1 MSFPQMYN
9 LNRKLDQ
16 KAQLT
21 GKKDEDSNPEDEV
34 LYEKLNLPNKSF
46 RPSSAKAA
54 ELLKQKRSTNPKHP
68 PINLKRNQTKNLGDS
83 SVLTRLKPR
92 RITMDKERLY
102 EENMALK
109 LKNNNLLQEILKLR
123 TKVAQVERELVKK
136 DDNTETSQ
144 FTKPAHMINNL
155 KGAVKELKSEISI
168 KDEEIHR
175 LKKNF
180 KSTKLNEMELE
191 VQAYIDE
198 CTRLRHHL
206 EEIMRQRSS
215 PPMSQPMDGDMQNTF
230 SINSIKKENEE
241 LSQALSQSNQ
251 EISRL
256 KGKLKEIEKDKKKN
270 LVKKNEISQLKAE
283 NIKLKSKVDHYSREL
298 AEKEL
303 IFKEELNKVK
313 RNLNEAYAKVNN
325 NEGKIKNLICE
336 NEEKSKQIKFLQ
348 ENKMIQ
354 KKFAES
360 SKEIRNNENNEK
372 ELVLTGEDK
381 DFNSY
386 EQFKDNSEA
395 HEGRFEMISSGQDKL
410 DIESDDESSCK
421 SGKNEKEN
429 KLSAEEGKACMGIDE
444 KSIKKGLESDKEFES
459 DSEDYD
465 ENFEDFEDVKT
476 NQVLKQKD
484 DEDDVKRKEEILSD
498 KKNENQSDEDYSSDL
513 EQNEVFEPKVE
524 MKVDKIY
531 EDTEIGKVNEDSKN
545 LGNVENRDS
554 EKIDDSKDIFKG
566 KPEEI
571 EGKEIKSKEKK
582 EKSREKQDDPQVKKQ
597 DDPQVKKQDDPQVKI
612 DKPLEVNDKVVE
624 KTPVDQS
631 DPSKKPKKSSKSKKS
646 KPDKSKPSDLL
657 FRHLALRLQINRV
670 PRSKLGSFLF
680 KSLATDKP
688 VPPSDLTKIF
698 ISAPFN
704 FSKPESES
712 LCTSILESSK
722 LTPKQIE
729 EKLLKQLENWEIY
742 SAEEEEKID
751 ETIGQTIL
759 KQKDRLIEACSAVD
773 SSSSGTITL
782 KNFKKIIQ
790 QLQIKL
796 PEKVFKYM
804 QLLFYSHNM
813 NFEEVPYLNFIKA
826 YTELP
831 EDDFSDEEKAKVARH
846 YLAIIAQILIQNNRT
861 VFDLFECDDNGLIN
875 PNGFLLGL
883 QRLGLEE
890 IEEEHVMILL
900 EALQFDQAEEVCVH
914 IEELEEILNHYG
926 VAPEGEEGEGEGEGE
941 NGGQG
946 HLKKVSLL
954 DDENYDEGEEPI
966 GRNSRKG
973 PGGRGGHALAFG
985 KQGIDENEEN
995 EYDEDFN

>member
-1 MSFPQMYN
+1 M
-9 LNRKLDQ
+9 
-16 KAQLT
+16 
-21 GKKDEDSNPEDEV
+21 
-34 LYEKLNLPNKSF
+34 
-46 RPSSAKAA
+46 
-54 ELLKQKRSTNPKHP
+54 
-68 PINLKRNQTKNLGDS
+68 
-83 SVLTRLKPR
+83 TRLKPR

-123 TKVAQVERELVKK
+123 TKLAQVERELVKK

-144 FTKPAHMINNL
+144 FTKPAQMINSL
-155 KGAVKELKSEISI
+155 KSAVKELKSEISI

-206 EEIMRQRSS
+206 EEMMRQRAS
-215 PPMSQPMDGDMQNTF
+215 PPMSQPMDGDKSMQNTF
-230 SINSIKKENEE
+230 NINSVKKENDE

-256 KGKLKEIEKDKKKN
+256 KGKLKDVEKDKKKN

-283 NIKLKSKVDHYSREL
+283 NIKLKSKSDNYSREL

-303 IFKEELNKVK
+303 IYREELNKVK
-313 RNLNEAYAKVNN
+313 RNLNEAYAKVSN

-348 ENKMIQ
+348 ESKMMQ
-354 KKFAES
+354 KTITES
-360 SKEIRNNENNEK
+360 SKELRNKENNEK
-372 ELVLTGEDK
+372 GPVFNVEDK
-381 DFNSY
+381 DLNSFG
-386 EQFKDNSEA
+386 QFRDNLAPDGERLELA
-395 HEGRFEMISSGQDKL
+395 SSGQEKL
-410 DIESDDESSCK
+410 DIESDDESSLK
-421 SGKNEKEN
+421 SENIEKA
-429 KLSAEEGKACMGIDE
+429 KKVSDEEGKFSKGIDE
-444 KSIKKGLESDKEFES
+444 KLVKKGLDSDQEFQS

-476 NQVLKQKD
+476 NQVSKHVY
-484 DEDDVKRKEEILSD
+484 EDDLKRKDEFLNE
-498 KKNENQSDEDYSSDL
+498 KKNNENKSDEDYSSDL
-513 EQNEVFEPKVE
+513 EENEEFELQAEIKYDKPQKDSAI
-524 MKVDKIY
+524 DKI
-531 EDTEIGKVNEDSKN
+531 NEDATNIEEKN
-545 LGNVENRDS
+545 NENN
-554 EKIDDSKDIFKG
+554 EKIEVIKDEKDKDRG
-566 KPEEI
+566 KSEE
-571 EGKEIKSKEKK
+571 KEVKAVNSNEKK
-582 EKSREKQDDPQVKKQ
+582 EKIKKKQ
-597 DDPQVKKQDDPQVKI
+597 DDSQIKI
-612 DKPLEVNDKVVE
+612 DKPLEVSNKAEE
-624 KTPVDQS
+624 KTPAVQS
-631 DPSKKPKKSSKSKKS
+631 DPSKKTKKSSKSKKS
-646 KPDKSKPSDLL
+646 KPEKSKPSDLL

-670 PRSKLGSFLF
+670 SRPKLASVLF
-680 KSLATDKP
+680 KSFPPEKP
-688 VPPSDLTKIF
+688 VQPSDLIKIF
-698 ISAPFN
+698 VSAPLN
-704 FSKPESES
+704 FSLSESES
-712 LCTSILESSK
+712 LSASILESNK
-722 LTPKQIE
+722 LNPKQIE
-729 EKLLKQLENWEIY
+729 EKLLKLLENWEIY

-759 KQKDRLIEACSAVD
+759 KQKDRLIEACASLD
-773 SSSSGTITL
+773 SSSVGTISL
-782 KNFKKIIQ
+782 KDFKKIIQ

-796 PEKVFKYM
+796 PEKVFKYI

-846 YLAIIAQILIQNNRT
+846 YLGIIAQILVQNNRT
-861 VFDLFECDDNGLIN
+861 VFDLFECDENGLIN
-875 PNGFLLGL
+875 PNGFLVGL

-914 IEELEEILNHYG
+914 IEELQEILNHYG
-926 VAPEGEEGEGEGEGE
+926 VGAEGEGEEEGEVQGE
-941 NGGQG
+941 NGNQG

-954 DDENYDEGEEPI
+954 DDENYEEGDGSQ
-966 GRNSRKG
+966 GRDLRKG
-973 PGGRGGHALAFG
+973 MDRRVRA
-985 KQGIDENEEN
+985 GIDENEEN